1 MFTTRK
7 TNRAV
12 QVAAVSLFSMTAVGA
27 WAGEACSTPAYE
39 ATLMGQ
45 IEVTAPKIRLADA
58 GYMVVEAKAVREVAQ
73 LGAMVVTAT
82 RAVTFAERDA
92 QNDSSGDSQ
101 ARNRSPRAVLVQ

>member
-12 QVAAVSLFSMTAVGA
+12 QMAAVGLFSMTAFGA

-58 GYMVVEAKAVREVAQ
+58 GHLVVTATREVAQ

-82 RAVTFAERDA
+82 RTVTFAERDS

>member
-1 MFTTRK
+1 MFTIRK

-12 QVAAVSLFSMTAVGA
+12 QMAAMGLVSMTAVGA
-27 WAGEACSTPAYE
+27 WAGETCATPAYE

-58 GYMVVEAKAVREVAQ
+58 GSMVVQASREVAQ
-73 LGAMVVTAT
+73 LGAMTVTAT
-82 RAVTFAERDA
+82 RVVTFAERDT

-101 ARNRSPRAVLVQ
+101 IRNRSPRAVLVQ